1 MINHYQ
7 IKPCYC
13 PSRSLLNWVVRRVRR
28 RRKQEEKHLD
38 CKYTP
43 AIWSI
48 CPGGSPF
55 GACIGISVC
64 FLCLQICKASRSLL
78 ELTRGSQWDSG
89 PFDLL
94 PLQAKRFLP
103 PLPQEEW
110 KAGEHWDLSI
120 PMEGGSQK
128 QRQEIRRILGRISVL
143 STMVYPSSNWLFKQM
158 PQWSSSYDFNLTMTL
173 SYLKTSM
180 AAQPIQRKARLFHRV
195 GSQPSLTWTLF
206 TACAAGVHHFS
217 FPIHARLL
225 QVSTLCSNFFLGW
238 NVPLMH
244 TPLSRSSLEC
254 YPPGEILLAPLEP
267 SSKLQYNLL
276 CGLTLTYSWY
286 ILPTII

>member
-1 MINHYQ
+1 MINHYR

-13 PSRSLLNWVVRRVRR
+13 PSRSLLNWVVRRGRR

-48 CPGGSPF
+48 CLGGSQF
-55 GACIGISVC
+55 GACIWISVC
-64 FLCLQICKASRSLL
+64 FLCLQICKASVSLL
-78 ELTRGSQWDSG
+78 ALTRASQWDSG
-89 PFDLL
+89 LFGLL

-110 KAGEHWDLSI
+110 TAAEHWDLSI
-120 PMEGGSQK
+120 PMRGGSQK
-128 QRQEIRRILGRISVL
+128 QRQEIRRVLGRISVL
-143 STMVYPSSNWLFKQM
+143 STVVYPSSNGLFKQM
-158 PQWSSSYDFNLTMTL
+158 PEWSSSYNFDLTMTL
-173 SYLKTSM
+173 SYLKPSM
-180 AAQPIQRKARLFHRV
+180 TAQPLQRKARLFHYV

-217 FPIHARLL
+217 FPTHARLL
-225 QVSTLCSNFFLGW
+225 LVSTLCSNFFLGW

-244 TPLSRSSLEC
+244 TPLSRSK
-254 YPPGEILLAPLEP
+254 
-267 SSKLQYNLL
+267 KLSWPHLNHPVNLNTTF
-276 CGLTLTYSWY
+276 CVVSH
-286 ILPTII
+286 